1 MYKVL
6 IGNICFNFRKLSDA
20 DYFAR
25 KNGKVVFGIAKTEN
39 EKEFTMKVSEMNE
52 RQKRAFH
59 NIYWAAQHLLGGLE
73 NTMLD
78 YSKDDE
84 EYKSAEAL
92 LKNHKELVNRLY
104 EMATTAIYD
113 EGFCGFGRQH
123 QMAIRDINFCGKE
136 WLMERCEKRITK
148 EGY

>member
-1 MYKVL
+1 MYTVL

-39 EKEFTMKVSEMNE
+39 EKEFTMKISEMNE

-73 NTMLD
+73 NTLLD
-78 YSKDDE
+78 YSEDSDD
-84 EYKSAEAL
+84 YKSAEAL

-104 EMATTAIYD
+104 EMATTAVYG
-113 EGFCGFGRQH
+113 EGYCGFGKRH
-123 QMAIRDINFCGKE
+123 QMEIRDINFCGKD

>member
-25 KNGKVVFGIAKTEN
+25 KNGTVVFGIAKTEN

-73 NTMLD
+73 NTLLD
-78 YSKDDE
+78 YSEDSDD
-84 EYKSAEAL
+84 YKSAEAL

-104 EMATTAIYD
+104 EMATTAVYG
-113 EGFCGFGRQH
+113 EGFCGFGKRH
-123 QMAIRDINFCGKE
+123 QMEIRDINFCGKD

>member
-39 EKEFTMKVSEMNE
+39 EKEFTMKLSEMNE

-73 NTMLD
+73 NTLLD
-78 YSKDDE
+78 YSEDSDD
-84 EYKSAEAL
+84 YKSAEAL

-104 EMATTAIYD
+104 EMATTAVYG
-113 EGFCGFGRQH
+113 EGYCGFGKRH
-123 QMAIRDINFCGKE
+123 QMEIRDINFCGKD

>member
-73 NTMLD
+73 NTLLD
-78 YSKDDE
+78 YSEDSDD
-84 EYKSAEAL
+84 YKSAEAL

-104 EMATTAIYD
+104 EMATTAVYG
-113 EGFCGFGRQH
+113 EGFCGFGKRH
-123 QMAIRDINFCGKE
+123 QMEIRDINFCGKE

-148 EGY
+148 EEY

>member
-6 IGNICFNFRKLSDA
+6 INNICFNFRKLSDA

-39 EKEFTMKVSEMNE
+39 EKEFTMKLSEMNE

-73 NTMLD
+73 NTLLD
-78 YSKDDE
+78 YSEDSDD
-84 EYKSAEAL
+84 YKSAEAL

-104 EMATTAIYD
+104 EMATTAVYG
-113 EGFCGFGRQH
+113 EGFCGFGKRH
-123 QMAIRDINFCGKE
+123 QMEIRDINFCGKE

>member
-6 IGNICFNFRKLSDA
+6 INNICFNFRKLSDA

-39 EKEFTMKVSEMNE
+39 ENEFTMKVSEMNE

-73 NTMLD
+73 NTLLD
-78 YSKDDE
+78 YSEDSDD
-84 EYKSAEAL
+84 YKSAEAL

-104 EMATTAIYD
+104 EMATTAVYG
-113 EGFCGFGRQH
+113 EGFCGFGKRH
-123 QMAIRDINFCGKE
+123 QMEIRDINFCGKE

>member
-6 IGNICFNFRKLSDA
+6 IDNVCFSFRKLSDA

-25 KNGKVVFGIAKTEN
+25 TNGRVVFGIAKTEN
-39 EKEFTMKVSEMNE
+39 KKEFTMKVADMNV
-52 RQKRAFH
+52 RQKKAYY

-73 NTMLD
+73 NTLLD
-78 YSKDDE
+78 YSEDSE
-84 EYKSAEAL
+84 EYKSADETLKDHKL
-92 LKNHKELVNRLY
+92 LVDTLY
-104 EMATTAIYD
+104 EMATTAVYG